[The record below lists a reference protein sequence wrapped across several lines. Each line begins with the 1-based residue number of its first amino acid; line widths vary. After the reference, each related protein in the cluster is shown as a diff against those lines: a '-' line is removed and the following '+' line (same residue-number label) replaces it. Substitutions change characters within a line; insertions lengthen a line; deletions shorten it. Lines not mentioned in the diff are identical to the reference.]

1 MSKRIIGLHLL
12 GWILAG
18 VILIVSLL
26 SAAKQGADRGLT
38 ASGLT
43 WYWGSEILPDHLLY
57 PSLMLVDRV
66 ALMNSKT
73 PQNRVY
79 MQVNYAYRRA
89 QAAAALVQKKK
100 PELALTTMSKAQKYL
115 NQAASE
121 ALVADL
127 PVVDKRMVIKA
138 IEYHNEQLK
147 MLLPSFTTYD
157 QGVLNQLRD
166 ESLILEEKLIDS
178 IK

>member
-1 MSKRIIGLHLL
+1 MSKPIIGLHLI
-12 GWILAG
+12 GWLVAGIIL
-18 VILIVSLL
+18 VVSLF
-26 SAAKQGADRGLT
+26 SAAKQGADKGLT

-57 PSLMLVDRV
+57 PSLMFVDRV

-73 PQNRVY
+73 PESRVY
-79 MQVNYAYRRA
+79 MQVNYAYRRT
-89 QAAAALVQKKK
+89 QAALSLVRKGK
-100 PELALTTMSKAQKYL
+100 PELAITTMSKAQKYL
-115 NQAASE
+115 NQAAAE
-121 ALVADL
+121 TLIAGL
-127 PVVDKRMVIKA
+127 PVTDKRMVIKA
-138 IEYHNEQLK
+138 IEYHNEQLEL
-147 MLLPSFTTYD
+147 LLPSFTTYD

>member
-12 GWILAG
+12 GWLLAG

-26 SAAKQGADRGLT
+26 SAAKQGAERGLT

-43 WYWGSEILPDHLLY
+43 WYWSKEILPDHLLY
-57 PSLMLVDRV
+57 PSLMLVDRI

-73 PQNRVY
+73 PEGRVY
-79 MQVNYAYRRA
+79 MQVNYAFRRA
-89 QAAAALVQKKK
+89 QASVALVQKNK
-100 PELALTTMSKAQKYL
+100 PELALTTMTKAQKYL
-115 NQAASE
+115 NQAAAE
-121 ALVADL
+121 ALVNNLAAT
-127 PVVDKRMVIKA
+127 DKRVVIKA
-138 IEYHNEQLK
+138 IEYHNTQLAQ
-147 MLLPSFTTYD
+147 LLPSFTTYD

-166 ESLILEEKLIDS
+166 ESLILEEKLINS

>member
-1 MSKRIIGLHLL
+1 MSKPIIGLHLI
-12 GWILAG
+12 GWLVAVIIL
-18 VILIVSLL
+18 VVSLF
-26 SAAKQGADRGLT
+26 SAAKQGAERGLT

-57 PSLMLVDRV
+57 PSLMLVDRI
-66 ALMNSKT
+66 ALMDAKT
-73 PQNRVY
+73 PANRVY
-79 MQVNYAYRRA
+79 MQVNYAHRRT
-89 QAAAALVQKKK
+89 QAAHALVRKGK

-115 NQAASE
+115 NQAAAETLAANLS
-121 ALVADL
+121 VS
-127 PVVDKRMVIKA
+127 DKRMVITA
-138 IEYHNEQLK
+138 IEYHSAQLEL
-147 MLLPSFTTYD
+147 LLPSFTTYD